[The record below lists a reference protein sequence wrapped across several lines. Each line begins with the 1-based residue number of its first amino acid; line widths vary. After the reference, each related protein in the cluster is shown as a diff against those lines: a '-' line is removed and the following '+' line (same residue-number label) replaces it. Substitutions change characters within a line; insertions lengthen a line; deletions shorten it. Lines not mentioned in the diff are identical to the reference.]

1 MSWYIYKK
9 EMLDALRDRK
19 TILLTVLIPVL
30 FNLALVLFF
39 DRVFLAEKVDT
50 YEVAVQENTDPQ
62 LIDWLEEIDNID
74 IVVNEEPN
82 VLVEN
87 GEAQVAIQT
96 DVSFSD
102 KLVNH
107 ENPNITMFFDPA
119 SQKASTAADTI
130 NSHLES
136 KKQQVITDSLAD
148 QDVDPSLLQPFTITQ
163 ETTSGEDNEMSL
175 YMITIFAQLI
185 LVLSVIMGEMSIAND
200 LFAGEKERKT
210 MEALLMTPVN
220 RLHIIVG
227 KWLAISSLGVISG
240 IFSLLT
246 FVIGVMYF
254 TEKLYEAMNIHENLS
269 FFVTSL
275 GVGLILF
282 AVLVAS
288 LLIIFS
294 LIANTMKEGQ
304 NYMAPLSSL
313 AMVPY
318 FLLISQSPNELTDMH
333 FLIPF
338 MNIFALIKQL
348 IYGIYDF
355 QSILYVIVS
364 SVFFIALSFGIAYTM
379 FRKSKWVLGK

>member
-107 ENPNITMFFDPA
+107 ENPSITMFFDPA

-136 KKQQVITDSLAD
+136 KKQQVIIDSLAD